1 MKSYFFILLFVF
13 CRLLSAQYPTS
24 YKDDMTPLG
33 EDYQTAYNFAYQEQI
48 DSALFYFEKCASY
61 HLDQGEYRLYLW
73 AQNEFAEYYMA
84 YEQNEL
90 AIELLDETSQ
100 FIAGKVDTVSEVYIN
115 YLYAYLKAYIDLG
128 NYEDA
133 RYYLDRRIA
142 ICDML
147 DQPCMGKIDGY
158 LYGSKN
164 YASLGEGLLANRYS
178 DSAFVMMNRYE
189 WVDYLPE
196 YYRAMQYITSKAQL
210 YELSNDYSSYLINN
224 MPIENIDD
232 SLRYAYALYEY
243 ASDIYYN
250 AGRFEEALK
259 AFDESLVLLDCFYP
273 VEQYEPLMHYIYAL
287 KGALYDE
294 SGINAD
300 SGMYYM
306 TLALDFAKEK
316 LSEKVIVPMYQ
327 NIAYSYSRHD
337 DLDNFQLYADS
348 AAYLLD
354 HMSSAPE
361 YVVRQQAEVYNE
373 LYWAQKKYEDALR
386 EVLKALAILNG
397 YEADTSDP
405 SFLLR
410 IELEGVDEDLADNV
424 NLMTKYNEALTQLVL
439 QGKDITGQG
448 DLLEYIDHT
457 IELCRQA
464 LFSNNSE
471 NFSQKMNEY
480 LSTNCSLKA
489 QIILEGGEPQWQQ
502 KKDLYILLAQTKALR
517 LSAKM
522 YYDRMLKDGLVS
534 GRDIQGALLASNENQ
549 YYKARKAL
557 IERKGDVKTEAYAG
571 LIDKIV
577 ENNKAIYDVTIKSM
591 YDEVYLDYRSE
602 MISDDLV
609 QNVSNKL
616 GKDDVLVEY
625 FSTDDYF
632 ISCYITNDDF
642 GMQVCQRAEIEKLLK
657 KAKRALK
664 SGQQKST
671 VFAKTYDVLLGHWD
685 KALKGKDRM
694 HVIPDNLMAA
704 FPLEVLVH
712 NNKYLI
718 EEKTISYNY
727 SVELWL
733 KGIEKDV
740 EPEAEMT
747 EVLAIAPVFDVM
759 DMGQGNLLSERTPLY
774 QDSNIFR
781 GNKLISLPGSE
792 SEVYRI
798 REILAA
804 KKGFTVNLLLREGA
818 VKANVLEE
826 MQKKNIIHIAS
837 HGLVD
842 KNNPYISGIALY
854 PQMAAASPEDV
865 VYHYELYGL
874 DMKADL
880 LVLSAC
886 KTAVGRSFEGEG
898 QINLPRGFLFA
909 GVSNVVASLWNVHD
923 AKTADLM
930 SDFYANIAQGKS
942 YAESLRLA
950 KLKSLKE
957 GNVPLDWSGFI
968 ITGR

>member
-1 MKSYFFILLFVF
+1 MKKHFLILVISICSLV
-13 CRLLSAQYPTS
+13 SAQYPSS
-24 YKDDMTPLG
+24 YEDDMTPLG
-33 EDYQTAYNFAYQEQI
+33 DDYQTAYDFAYHEQI
-48 DSALFYFEKCASY
+48 DSALLYFKKCASY
-61 HLDQGEYRLYLW
+61 HLEQGEYRLYLW
-73 AQNEFAEYYMA
+73 AQTELAEYYMA

-90 AIELLDETSQ
+90 AIKLLDETSPL
-100 FIAGKVDTVSEVYIN
+100 IAAKVDTVSEVYIN
-115 YLYAYLKAYIDLG
+115 YLYAYLKANKDLG
-128 NYEDA
+128 NNEEA
-133 RYYLDRRIA
+133 RHYLDRQLT

-147 DQPCMGKIDGY
+147 DEPCMGKIDGY

-164 YASLGEGLLANRYS
+164 YASMGEGFLANRYS
-178 DSAFVMMNRYE
+178 DSAFVMMNRYG

-196 YYRAMQYITSKAQL
+196 YYRAMQYLTSKAQL
-210 YELSNDYSSYLINN
+210 CELSNDYSAYLINN
-224 MPIENIDD
+224 MPIENIGD
-232 SLRYAYALYEY
+232 SLRYANALYDY

-259 AFDESLVLLDCFYP
+259 AFDQSLDLLDCFYP
-273 VEQYEPLMHYIYAL
+273 VEQYEPLKHYIYAL

-306 TLALDFAKEK
+306 TLALDFAKEQ
-316 LSEKVIVPMYQ
+316 LPEEIIIPMYQ

-354 HMSSAPE
+354 QMTSAPE

-373 LYWAQKKYEDALR
+373 LYWAQEKYEEALR

-397 YEADTSDP
+397 YEPDTSDS
-405 SFLLR
+405 SFLLQ
-410 IELEGVDEDLADNV
+410 IEIEGVDEDLADNV
-424 NLMTKYNEALTQLVL
+424 NLMTKCNEAMTQLVL
-439 QGKDITGQG
+439 QGKDFPGKARI
-448 DLLEYIDHT
+448 LEYIDHT

-464 LFSNNSE
+464 LFSNGSE

-480 LSTNCSLKA
+480 LSINCSLKA
-489 QIILEGGEPQWQQ
+489 QMILEVREPDE
-502 KKDLYILLAQTKALR
+502 KEKRDLYVLLAQTKALR

-522 YYDRMLKDGLVS
+522 YFDRMLKDGVVPC
-534 GRDIQGALLASNENQ
+534 GEIQEALDASNKNQ
-549 YYKARKAL
+549 FYKARKAL
-557 IERKGDVKTEAYAG
+557 IERKGDDQSEEYLD

-577 ENNKAIYDVTIKSM
+577 ANNKPIYDVTLKSM
-591 YDEVYLDYRSE
+591 YNEVYLDYRSE
-602 MISDDLV
+602 ISSGDLV
-609 QNVSNKL
+609 QSISGKL
-616 GKDDVLVEY
+616 GRDDVFLEF
-625 FSTDDYF
+625 FSTQEYF
-632 ISCYITNDDF
+632 ISCYISSTDF
-642 GMQVCQRAEIEKLLK
+642 KMQVQQREEVEKLLK
-657 KAKRALK
+657 RAKRALK
-664 SGQQKST
+664 SGQMDSP
-671 VFAKTYDVLLGHWD
+671 VFAEAYNVLLGQWE
-685 KALKGKDRM
+685 KELKGRDRM
-694 HVIPDNLMAA
+694 HIIPDNLLSS

-712 NNKYLI
+712 NKKFLI

-733 KGIEKDV
+733 EGEKTD
-740 EPEAEMT
+740 EERGSI
-747 EVLAIAPVFDVM
+747 EVLAIAPVFD
-759 DMGQGNLLSERTPLY
+759 DEDNAQGMLLSERAVLY
-774 QDSNIFR
+774 QDSSIFR
-781 GNKLISLPGSE
+781 GNKLVSLPGSE
-792 SEVYRI
+792 SEVYQI
-798 REILAA
+798 REILSAN
-804 KKGFTVNLLLREGA
+804 KDFNVSLLLRDGA

-826 MQKKNIIHIAS
+826 MPKKNIIHIAS

-854 PQMAAASPEDV
+854 PQVEAGSPDDV

-898 QINLPRGFLFA
+898 QINLPRGFLYA
-909 GVSNVVASLWNVHD
+909 GVANVVASLWNVHD
-923 AKTADLM
+923 AKTAALM
-930 SDFYANIAQGKS
+930 ADFYSNISEGKN